1 MNWDSLMGVDGIESL
16 QDLLDRFGTS
26 DNNSQVPGL
35 SRNYIKLCGS
45 LLQAKSSKRLV
56 YMYLLKICASS
67 PMDQYLFDVIDKGS
81 TTMDRGLFRILSN
94 IYKIKVFAKILNVLQ
109 LFTIFAKI
117 VILNVWLV

>member
-45 LLQAKSSKRLV
+45 LLQLKPSKRLV
-56 YMYLLKICASS
+56 YMYLLKKCTGN
-67 PMDQYLFDVIDKGS
+67 PVDQYLFEVMNKD
-81 TTMDRGLFRILSN
+81 TRPMNRGVFRILSN
-94 IYKIKVFAKILNVLQ
+94 IYKIKVFAKIRNGLQ
-109 LFTIFAKI
+109 LFTIFAKFFSSS
-117 VILNVWLV
+117 